1 VEDIIFFSNNK
12 KKIEEIDN
20 YFSNLSFKVLNL
32 NDFKE
37 ITSPEETGSNFEE
50 NAKIKSQYAFNI
62 FKKPSFADDSGICIE
77 CLNGMPGVN
86 SKKFLEKEK
95 NIKNILSLV
104 INSSTTKNN
113 FKAFFQTS
121 ICLTLNEKTSFF
133 FNGKIKGAISKKI
146 RGLNGF
152 GYDPI
157 FVPNGFSKT
166 FAEMTLI
173 EKNKISHRAIA
184 LQKLKNFLFTLI

>member
-1 VEDIIFFSNNK
+1 MRK
-12 KKIEEIDN
+12 
-20 YFSNLSFKVLNL
+20 LL
-32 NDFKE
+32 
-37 ITSPEETGSNFEE
+37 
-50 NAKIKSQYAFNI
+50 
-62 FKKPSFADDSGICIE
+62 
-77 CLNGMPGVN
+77 
-86 SKKFLEKEK
+86 
-95 NIKNILSLV
+95 
-104 INSSTTKNN
+104 
-113 FKAFFQTS
+113 
-121 ICLTLNEKTSFF
+121 FF